1 MVDDKDL
8 LYLLRRV
15 GIENTTPKQRFR
27 LYQYLENRDASK
39 KEKEEDLDTEEKVNQ
54 RALRYEYMK

>member
-1 MVDDKDL
+1 MIDDQDL

-27 LYQYLENRDASK
+27 LYQYLENNEASV
-39 KEKEEDLDTEEKVNQ
+39 KEKYRK
-54 RALRYEYMK
+54 YFK

>member
-1 MVDDKDL
+1 MVDNKDL
-8 LYLLRRV
+8 YYLLRRV